1 MRSLHG
7 GQNQIIGGHI
17 GVESETTKASK
28 GNGEGCPLFGRL
40 GGLGRVVTSPRG
52 PGQSPAETEFGKI

>member
-1 MRSLHG
+1 MG
-7 GQNQIIGGHI
+7 GAKPNYWGGHI
-17 GVESETTKASK
+17 GVESETTKASR